1 VEAFADAFAEHALA
15 VLGEDDLRPV
25 AEADAV
31 VWGDELTLDL
41 CDELERLAPFG
52 LGNPGPILLAP
63 ACELAEL
70 GVVGEGRHLKLA
82 VIANR
87 VRSGAIAFGQ
97 GAQLDRL
104 RAGDRWDVAFRLQ
117 ANRWNGT
124 VSPQLVVRRIFETSE
139 SYLELR
145 DRLAEEWRAGESSW
159 SEEARA
165 VFAELELTG
174 EAPRRRHLVESEAF
188 RELLTREPAA
198 LREAA

>member
-1 VEAFADAFAEHALA
+1 
-15 VLGEDDLRPV
+15 
-25 AEADAV
+25 
-31 VWGDELTLDL
+31 
-41 CDELERLAPFG
+41 
-52 LGNPGPILLAP
+52 
-63 ACELAEL
+63 
-70 GVVGEGRHLKLA
+70 

-104 RAGDRWDVAFRLQ
+104 RSGDRWDVAFRLQ

-145 DRLAEEWRAGESSW
+145 DRLAGEWRAGEAAW
-159 SEEARA
+159 SDEARA
-165 VFAELELTG
+165 VFAELELTE
-174 EAPRRRHLVESEAF
+174 EAPRRRHLVESEVF
-188 RELLTREPAA
+188 RELLTREPAV

>member
-1 VEAFADAFAEHALA
+1 
-15 VLGEDDLRPV
+15 
-25 AEADAV
+25 
-31 VWGDELTLDL
+31 
-41 CDELERLAPFG
+41 
-52 LGNPGPILLAP
+52 
-63 ACELAEL
+63 
-70 GVVGEGRHLKLA
+70 

-104 RAGDRWDVAFRLQ
+104 RSGDRWDVAFRLQ

-124 VSPQLVVRRIFETSE
+124 VSPQLVVRRIFETPD

-145 DRLAEEWRAGESSW
+145 DRLAGEWRAGASSW

-165 VFAELELTG
+165 VFEELELT
-174 EAPRRRHLVESEAF
+174 EDAPRRRHLVEAEAF
-188 RELLTREPAA
+188 RALLAREPAA